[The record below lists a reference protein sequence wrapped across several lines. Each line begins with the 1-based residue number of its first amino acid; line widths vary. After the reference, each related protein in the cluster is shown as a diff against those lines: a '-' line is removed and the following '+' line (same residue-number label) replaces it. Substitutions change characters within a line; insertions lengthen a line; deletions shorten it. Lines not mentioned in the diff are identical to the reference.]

1 MSTVCEKKSRKVK
14 MTTKEAV
21 AHFGGVK
28 KLADALGVWPQVV
41 YAWGEY
47 PPKSRQY
54 ELEVKTNH
62 QLKAD
67 TEKDLG

>member
-1 MSTVCEKKSRKVK
+1 

-21 AHFGGVK
+21 AHYGGVK
-28 KLADALGVWPQVV
+28 KLADALGVWPQVI

-62 QLKAD
+62 QLKA
-67 TEKDLG
+67 EMENELG